1 MLDRIIDRARAGE
14 IVPMT
19 ADELA
24 ELRSRAELL
33 AEEDTYISDMIRIF
47 RLDDLVFIQE
57 TADKTQIIV
66 RTAPSVEDARAFV
79 ARRLETY
86 ERMWDGC
93 GCSVSYF
100 EKSS

>member
-1 MLDRIIDRARAGE
+1 MLESIIDQVRAGA
-14 IVPMT
+14 IVTLTP
-19 ADELA
+19 DDL
-24 ELRSRAELL
+24 AELL
-33 AEEDTYISDMIRIF
+33 ARAEFVHEEDTYLSDMIRIL
-47 RLDDLVFIQE
+47 RLDDLVLIQE

-66 RTAPSVEDARAFV
+66 RSQPTVDDARTFV

-100 EKSS
+100 DQ

>member
-1 MLDRIIDRARAGE
+1 MLESIIDQVRTGA
-14 IVPMT
+14 IVTLTP
-19 ADELA
+19 DDL
-24 ELRSRAELL
+24 AELL
-33 AEEDTYISDMIRIF
+33 ARAELVYEEDTYLSEMIRIL
-47 RLDDLVFIQE
+47 RLDDLVLIQE

-66 RTAPSVEDARAFV
+66 RSQPTVDDARAFV

-100 EKSS
+100 DQ

>member
-1 MLDRIIDRARAGE
+1 MLESIIDQVRTGA
-14 IVPMT
+14 IVTLTP
-19 ADELA
+19 DDL
-24 ELRSRAELL
+24 AELL
-33 AEEDTYISDMIRIF
+33 ARAEVVHEEDTYLSDMIRIL
-47 RLDDLVFIQE
+47 RLDDLVLIQE

-66 RTAPSVEDARAFV
+66 RSLPTVDDARAFV

-100 EKSS
+100 DQ

>member
-1 MLDRIIDRARAGE
+1 MLESIIDQVRAGA
-14 IVPMT
+14 IVTLTP
-19 ADELA
+19 DDL
-24 ELRSRAELL
+24 AELL
-33 AEEDTYISDMIRIF
+33 ARAELVHEEDTYLSDMIRIL
-47 RLDDLVFIQE
+47 RLDDLVLIQE

-66 RTAPSVEDARAFV
+66 RSQPTVDGARAFV

-100 EKSS
+100 DP